1 MSEPGNESVPACFR
15 GPDAQTLLG
24 AGRTRSLPALSVLC
38 EEGQVTES
46 FFLVTAGEF
55 EVGKRIGGRRCALST
70 FGPGSVL
77 ALMPALDGAPCAVS
91 ISARNDSTVVEIT
104 RDSLLAMLDQAGTPD
119 LAVANR
125 LSLLAI
131 RRLRG
136 ATNELSQALYHAL
149 KSPERKGRIDALS
162 LARIQAGSYAWLGE

>member
-1 MSEPGNESVPACFR
+1 MSAPGAENLPECFR
-15 GPDAQTLLG
+15 GPEAQALLE
-24 AGRTRSLPALSVLC
+24 AGHTRSLPALSLLC
-38 EEGQVTES
+38 EEGQVTDC

-55 EVGKRIGGRRCALST
+55 VLAKRIAGCLHSLST

-91 ISARNDSTVVEIT
+91 ICALNDATVVEIK
-104 RDSLLAMLDQAGTPD
+104 RSSLLALLGHDSEPNLW
-119 LAVANR
+119 LANL

-136 ATNELSQALYHAL
+136 ATNELAQALYSAL
-149 KSPERKGRIDALS
+149 RTPDCTGHIDAVR
-162 LARIQAGSYAWLGE
+162 LARIQAGSYAWLGS